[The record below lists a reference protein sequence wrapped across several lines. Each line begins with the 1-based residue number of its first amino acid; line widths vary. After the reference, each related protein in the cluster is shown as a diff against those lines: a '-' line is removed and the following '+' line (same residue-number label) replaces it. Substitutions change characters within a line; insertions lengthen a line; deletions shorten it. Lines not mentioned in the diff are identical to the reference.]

1 MKKYITI
8 ILGALLFISC
18 DDFLDIRPT
27 GMVIAETGEEYRALL
42 TDVYSK
48 IPEDRGLTTLRSD
61 EMAADATYM
70 KDYDYESYFD
80 IWNWTDYNRD
90 AASSSFGWRR
100 YYHSCYIANYIIEH
114 RNEITKATQAEIDQ
128 LVGECYM
135 IRAYMHFLLVNL
147 YAPAYTHCEPAT
159 TRGVPLQL
167 EADVNAVLKCSSVE
181 RVYKQVLKDI
191 DSAEK
196 LMNVERWDEGLSY
209 RFNTT
214 TAHAL
219 RARVALYMGDWSL
232 ALQESKKVIELYPN
246 LEDMNSSSV
255 LPTNYKSVESIMA
268 LEQVITSNLMKV
280 GYVEPTLLSM
290 YRTGDSRKTKYF
302 EARNL
307 RIYQY
312 RERNTSEERCTFR
325 AAEFYLIAAEAAN
338 ELNEQ
343 SEALQ
348 YIKALME
355 KRYTSK
361 NYPKYSSALDEL
373 DQDALRVEIANER
386 QRELAY
392 QGHRWFDLR
401 RTTQPEL
408 KKSYE
413 GEEFTLEQGDDRYT
427 MRFPSE
433 AVAANPELENR
444 Q

>member
-8 ILGALLFISC
+8 ILAALLFTGC

-80 IWNWTDYNRD
+80 IWNWNDNSRD
-90 AASSSFGWRR
+90 AGTSSFGWRR

-114 RNEITKATQAEIDQ
+114 KSEITKATKQEIEQ

-135 IRAYMHFLLVNL
+135 MRAYMHFLLVNL
-147 YAPAYTHCEPAT
+147 YAPAYTRCEPST
-159 TRGVPLQL
+159 TRGVPLSVK
-167 EADVNAVLKCSSVE
+167 ADVNAVLKCSSVQQ
-181 RVYKQVLKDI
+181 VYKQVLDDI
-191 DSAEK
+191 DSAAVY
-196 LMNVERWDEGLSY
+196 MNVERWDAGFNY

-214 TAHAL
+214 TTHAL

-232 ALQESKKVIELYPN
+232 ALQEAKKVISQYPE
-246 LEDMNSSSV
+246 LEDLTKKGSLM
-255 LPTNYKSVESIMA
+255 PTNYMSVESIMA
-268 LEQVITSNLMKV
+268 LEQVITSSLMKV
-280 GYVEPTLLSM
+280 GYVDPALLEM
-290 YRTGDSRKTKYF
+290 YRSGDSRKTKYF

-307 RIYQY
+307 RIWQY
-312 RERNTSEERCTFR
+312 RTRNTSEERCTFR

-338 ELNEQ
+338 ELNEKN
-343 SEALQ
+343 EALK
-348 YIKALME
+348 YINALME
-355 KRYTSK
+355 KRYTADK
-361 NYPKYSSALDEL
+361 IPDLDEL
-373 DQDALRVEIANER
+373 DQEALRVEIADER
-386 QRELAY
+386 RRELAY

-413 GEEFTLEQGDDRYT
+413 GEEFTLEQGDERYT
-427 MRFPSE
+427 LRFPSE
-433 AVAANPELENR
+433 AVAANPEIENW

>member
-8 ILGALLFISC
+8 ILAALLFTGC

-80 IWNWTDYNRD
+80 IWNWNDNSRD
-90 AASSSFGWRR
+90 AGTSSFGWRR

-114 RNEITKATQAEIDQ
+114 KGEITKATKQEIEQ

-135 IRAYMHFLLVNL
+135 IRAYIHFLLVNL
-147 YAPAYTHCEPAT
+147 YAPAYTHCDPAT
-159 TRGVPLQL
+159 TRGVPLSVK
-167 EADVNAVLKCSSVE
+167 ADVNAVLKCSSVQQ
-181 RVYKQVLKDI
+181 VYKQVLDDI
-191 DSAEK
+191 DSAAVY
-196 LMNVERWDEGLSY
+196 MNVERWDAGFNY

-214 TAHAL
+214 TTHAL

-232 ALQESKKVIELYPN
+232 ALQEAKTVITQYPE
-246 LEDMNSSSV
+246 LEDMNSSAM
-255 LPTNYKSVESIMA
+255 LPTNYMSVESIMA
-268 LEQVITSNLMKV
+268 LEQVITSGLMKV
-280 GYVEPTLLSM
+280 GYVEPSLLAM
-290 YRTGDSRKTKYF
+290 YRSGDSRKTKYF

-307 RIYQY
+307 RIWQY
-312 RERNTSEERCTFR
+312 RTRNTSEERCTFR

-343 SEALQ
+343 NEALQ
-348 YIKALME
+348 YINALME
-355 KRYTSK
+355 KRYTADK
-361 NYPKYSSALDEL
+361 IPDLDEL
-373 DQDALRVEIANER
+373 DQEVLRVEIADER
-386 QRELAY
+386 RREMAY

-408 KKSYE
+408 KKNYE
-413 GEEFTLEQGDDRYT
+413 GEEYTLEQGDERYT
-427 MRFPSE
+427 LRFPGE
-433 AVAANPELENR
+433 AVAANPEIEKW

>member
-8 ILGALLFISC
+8 ILAALLFTGC

-61 EMAADATYM
+61 EMAANATYL

-90 AASSSFGWRR
+90 AGTSSFGWRR

-114 RNEITKATQAEIDQ
+114 KGEITKATKKEIDQ

-147 YAPAYTHCEPAT
+147 YAPAYTRCEPAT
-159 TRGVPLQL
+159 TRGVPLSVK
-167 EADVNAVLKCSSVE
+167 ADVNAVLKCSCVE
-181 RVYKQVLKDI
+181 QVYKQVLDDI
-191 DSAEK
+191 DSAAVY
-196 LMNVERWDEGLSY
+196 MNVERWDAGLNY

-214 TAHAL
+214 TTHAL

-232 ALQESKKVIELYPN
+232 ALKEAKTVITQYPE
-246 LEDMNSSSV
+246 LEDLNKKGSL
-255 LPTNYKSVESIMA
+255 LPTNYMSVESIMA
-268 LEQVITSNLMKV
+268 LEQVITSGLMKV
-280 GYVEPTLLSM
+280 GYVEPTLLEM
-290 YRTGDSRKTKYF
+290 YRSGDSRKTKYF

-307 RIYQY
+307 RIYQL
-312 RERNTSEERCTFR
+312 RQRNTSEERCTFR

-338 ELNEQ
+338 ELGEKKD
-343 SEALQ
+343 ALE
-348 YIKALME
+348 YLKALME
-355 KRYTSK
+355 KRYK
-361 NYPKYSSALDEL
+361 AENIPDLGEL
-373 DQDALRVEIANER
+373 DQEALRVEIADER
-386 QRELAY
+386 RREMAY

-413 GEEFTLEQGDDRYT
+413 GEEFKLEQGDERYT
-427 MRFPSE
+427 LRFPGE
-433 AVAANPELENR
+433 AVAANPEIEKW